1 MDPFEMLKA
10 MDMDL
15 GDIDMKAMVEEAMN
29 VRTPPSLLPP
39 SLPPSTHLTTLFSSF
54 LTTKQSPEVLAMMED
69 PALLKKALRES
80 PLFENLPGL
89 DK

>member
-1 MDPFEMLKA
+1 MDPFELLKS

-15 GDIDMKAMVEEAMN
+15 SDVDMKAMVEEAMN
-29 VRTPPSLLPP
+29 
-39 SLPPSTHLTTLFSSF
+39 
-54 LTTKQSPEVLAMMED
+54 SPEVLAMMED